1 MCFVLIHLAEND
13 YTVCILLWGYIMGE
27 MLSSPFE
34 ETAFHK
40 LPSS

>member
-13 YTVCILLWGYIMGE
+13 YTLCFIMGE